1 MFLTTLSQEESFD
14 KMAQLVGSTLIMT
27 AVMVLVLVLVKPS
40 KKVIKY
46 AFVAWVL
53 IAFALAIIFPR

>member
-1 MFLTTLSQEESFD
+1 
-14 KMAQLVGSTLIMT
+14 MAQLVGSTLIMT